1 MIDIDANGDR
11 KCDLP
16 IYLGFGFQQCSIILR
31 GDNHM
36 GYLGFRNAEG
46 NVYDTGVIDVV
57 VEDWFKN

>member
-1 MIDIDANGDR
+1 MEIES
-11 KCDLP
+11 DLP
-16 IYLGFGFQQCSIILR
+16 IYLGFGFQQCSIITR